1 MNDAL
6 KSPHAEAMRA
16 LSLADARLG
25 AVIAD
30 VGPCRLG
37 VHTSGPFHTPGY
49 FESLVESI
57 VSQQLSVKA
66 ADTIF
71 GRVVAL
77 GGGKLPP
84 PAELLVMPE
93 ETLRG
98 AGLSGP
104 KIKYLRDLCEKVTT
118 GALVLEELSALEDEA
133 VIERLRAVKGVGR
146 WTAEMF
152 LIFRLGRP
160 DVLPVADLGI
170 QKGMKLLFNLR
181 KDPVPERMEKLAK
194 PWRPYRSI
202 ACWYLWRLYERSRA

>member
-1 MNDAL
+1 M

-16 LSLADARLG
+16 LSRADERLG
-25 AVIAD
+25 AVIAE
-30 VGPCRLG
+30 VGPCLLG
-37 VHTSGPFHTPGY
+37 VHTSGPFHRPGY
-49 FESLVESI
+49 FEAIVESI

-71 GRVVAL
+71 GRVVGL

-98 AGLSGP
+98 VGLSGQ
-104 KIKYLRDLCEKVTT
+104 KVKYLRDLCEKVTS
-118 GALVLEELSALEDEA
+118 GALVLEELEALDDEA
-133 VIERLRAVKGVGR
+133 VIDRLRAVKGIGR

-170 QKGMKLLFNLR
+170 QKGMKLLFDLR
-181 KDPVPERMEKLAK
+181 KDPAPERMVKLAK

-202 ACWYLWRLYERSRA
+202 ACWYLWRLYERSRARSG